1 MPKVSPNGNHLHLA
15 EFYGQ
20 QKGPV
25 MKAKPNTKTRS
36 DRLAVNIRRTFA
48 SETNLRVLE
57 SLPVFRAEGDLPPG
71 LQRLLDKLQEVERR
85 QPKA

>member
-1 MPKVSPNGNHLHLA
+1 MHLA

-20 QKGPV
+20 QEGPV
-25 MKAKPNTKTRS
+25 MKAKPNTKTRA

-48 SETNLRVLE
+48 SESNLRVLE
-57 SLPVFRAEGDLPPG
+57 LLPVFRAEGDLPPG